1 MSHDIGKIGVPIDI
15 LVKKGKLTDEEFNTI
30 KRHPQIGYDILKKV
44 DFKWPLADIVIQ
56 HHERLNGKGYPQGLE
71 ETEILLE
78 AKIIAVADVVEAIS
92 KARPYREALGN
103 DVAMDEIR
111 KFKGIQFD
119 PQVVDACLELFEK
132 EGFEFS
138 IKSPQTTK

>member
-132 EGFEFS
+132 EGFEFI
-138 IKSPQTTK
+138 IKE